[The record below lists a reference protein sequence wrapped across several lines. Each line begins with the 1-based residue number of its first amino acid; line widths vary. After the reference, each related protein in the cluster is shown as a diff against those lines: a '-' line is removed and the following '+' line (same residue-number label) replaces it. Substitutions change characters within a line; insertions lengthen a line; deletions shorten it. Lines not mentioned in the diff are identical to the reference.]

1 MQESGHRGRH
11 KFRPNADAYYANQPA
26 PRTVI
31 PLRKKHDHIADVAPN
46 GLPRVGSSQIFRPR
60 VRPTTEDRIKLAGKD
75 CVVYKHTTIREFPV
89 IVQFTGGMRIGV
101 HPSDLEPIALPQE
114 DVKPEA
120 SRRMQI
126 IIDLDLRNMDARVTI
141 NGVRQ

>member
-1 MQESGHRGRH
+1 
-11 KFRPNADAYYANQPA
+11 
-26 PRTVI
+26 
-31 PLRKKHDHIADVAPN
+31 
-46 GLPRVGSSQIFRPR
+46 
-60 VRPTTEDRIKLAGKD
+60 
-75 CVVYKHTTIREFPV
+75 
-89 IVQFTGGMRIGV
+89 MRIGV